1 MVVKMEEVKQIVE
14 NIEDEVKAAAKD
26 AAATVETAKEKVSG
40 AVETAVNEVSETVE
54 KTEKAVSDEAQ
65 ALGVTLKEQIKGKVV
80 KIGAPGALVEI
91 GKDKPAVLHI
101 SEILRPEGKENCNN
115 TAELLN
121 VGDEIDVYVKRVK
134 DGLVQ
139 LTMVK
144 PLALEWRE
152 IKKDMVVKGT
162 VTKLEKFGAFVEIG
176 AERPGL
182 VHISEMAHS
191 YVRQPS
197 DILKEGDEVEAQ
209 VLEVNKRKKQ
219 IKLSMK
225 ALQPEPEAKEET
237 EAEEESKPV
246 APRPISARAQQ
257 LKEGKFNSEPR
268 EKRPVKRGAKKREE
282 LNENVSNFIFTD
294 ESSAEEEPTAM
305 EIAWRLATEKAK
317 NRKGSDDKKKKSS
330 NAEQDEIIA
339 RTLNNKVG

>member
-1 MVVKMEEVKQIVE
+1 MEEVKQVVE
-14 NIEDEVKAAAKD
+14 NIEDK
-26 AAATVETAKEKVSG
+26 VE
-40 AVETAVNEVSETVE
+40 AVMNEAEETVE
-54 KTEKAVSDEAQ
+54 KVEKTVVDEAQ
-65 ALGVTLKEQIKGKVV
+65 ALGVTLKEQIKGKVIKV
-80 KIGAPGALVEI
+80 GAPGALVDI

-139 LTMVK
+139 VTMIK

-152 IKKDMVVKGT
+152 IKKDMVVKGI

-197 DILKEGDEVEAQ
+197 DVLKEGDEVEAQ

-237 EAEEESKPV
+237 ETDETKPA
-246 APRPISARAQQ
+246 APRQMSARAQQ

-268 EKRPVKRGAKKREE
+268 EPREKRPAKRGAKKREE

-294 ESSAEEEPTAM
+294 ENATEEEPTAM
-305 EIAWRLATEKAK
+305 EIAWRFAMEKAK

-330 NAEQDEIIA
+330 NTEQDDIIA
-339 RTLNNKVG
+339 RTLNNKIG

>member
-1 MVVKMEEVKQIVE
+1 MEEVNQVVE
-14 NIEDEVKAAAKD
+14 NIEDKVEAIMND
-26 AAATVETAKEKVSG
+26 AE
-40 AVETAVNEVSETVE
+40 ETVE
-54 KTEKAVSDEAQ
+54 KVEKAVVDEAQ
-65 ALGVTLKEQIKGKVV
+65 ALGVTLKEQIKGKVTKV
-80 KIGAPGALVEI
+80 GAPGALVDI

-121 VGDEIDVYVKRVK
+121 VGDEIDVFVKRVK

-139 LTMVK
+139 VTMIK
-144 PLALEWRE
+144 PLTYEWRE
-152 IKKDMVVKGT
+152 IKKDMVVKGI

-197 DILKEGDEVEAQ
+197 DILKEGDEVEAM
-209 VLEVNKRKKQ
+209 VLDVNKRKKQ

-237 EAEEESKPV
+237 ETEEEKPT
-246 APRPISARAQQ
+246 APRPMSARAQQ

-268 EKRPVKRGAKKREE
+268 EPREKRPAKRGAKKREE

-294 ESSAEEEPTAM
+294 ETSTEEEPTAM
-305 EIAWRLATEKAK
+305 EIAWRFAMEKAK

-330 NAEQDEIIA
+330 NAEQDDIIA
-339 RTLNNKVG
+339 RTLNNKIG

>member
-1 MVVKMEEVKQIVE
+1 MEEVNQVVENIEEKVEAVKPEVEETVKQIV
-14 NIEDEVKAAAKD
+14 
-26 AAATVETAKEKVSG
+26 
-40 AVETAVNEVSETVE
+40 
-54 KTEKAVSDEAQ
+54 DEAA
-65 ALGVTLKEQIKGKVV
+65 ALGVTLKEQIKGKVTKV
-80 KIGAPGALVEI
+80 GAPGALVDI

-115 TAELLN
+115 TEELLS
-121 VGDEIDVYVKRVK
+121 VGDEVDVYVKRVK

-139 LTMVK
+139 VTMIK

-225 ALQPEPEAKEET
+225 ALQPEPEASEEET
-237 EAEEESKPV
+237 EDGEAKPA
-246 APRPISARAQQ
+246 APRPMSARAQQ
-257 LKEGKFNSEPR
+257 LKEGKFNTEPR
-268 EKRPVKRGAKKREE
+268 EKRPARRSAKKREE
-282 LNENVSNFIFTD
+282 LNENVNFIFTD
-294 ESSAEEEPTAM
+294 EDSTEEEPTAM
-305 EIAWRLATEKAK
+305 EIAWRSAMEKAK
-317 NRKGSDDKKKKSS
+317 SRKGSDDKKKKSS
-330 NAEQDEIIA
+330 NAEQDDIIA

>member
-1 MVVKMEEVKQIVE
+1 MEEVNQVVG
-14 NIEDEVKAAAKD
+14 NIENK
-26 AAATVETAKEKVSG
+26 VEAIM
-40 AVETAVNEVSETVE
+40 NEAEETVE
-54 KTEKAVSDEAQ
+54 KVEKTVADEAQ
-65 ALGVTLKEQIKGKVV
+65 QFGVTLKEQIKGKVTKV
-80 KIGAPGALVEI
+80 GAPGALVDI

-101 SEILRPEGKENCNN
+101 SEIIRPEGKENCNN

-139 LTMVK
+139 VTMIK
-144 PLALEWRE
+144 PLAYEWRE
-152 IKKDMVVKGT
+152 IKKDMVVKGI

-197 DILKEGDEVEAQ
+197 DILKEGDEVEAM
-209 VLEVNKRKKQ
+209 VLDVNKRKKQ

-237 EAEEESKPV
+237 EAEEEAKPT
-246 APRPISARAQQ
+246 APRPMSARAQQ

-268 EKRPVKRGAKKREE
+268 EPREKRSAKRSAKKREE

-294 ESSAEEEPTAM
+294 ESSDEEEPTAM
-305 EIAWRLATEKAK
+305 EIAWRSAMEKAK
-317 NRKGSDDKKKKSS
+317 SRKGSDEKKKKST
-330 NAEQDEIIA
+330 NAEQDDIIN
-339 RTLNNKVG
+339 RTLNNKIG

>member
-1 MVVKMEEVKQIVE
+1 MEEVNQVVE
-14 NIEDEVKAAAKD
+14 KIE
-26 AAATVETAKEKVSG
+26 EKVE
-40 AVETAVNEVSETVE
+40 AVMNEAETTVE
-54 KTEKAVSDEAQ
+54 KVEKTVVDEAQ
-65 ALGVTLKEQIKGKVV
+65 TLGVTLKEEIKGKVTKV
-80 KIGAPGALVEI
+80 GAPGALVDI

-139 LTMVK
+139 VTMIK

-197 DILKEGDEVEAQ
+197 DILKEGDEIEAQ

-237 EAEEESKPV
+237 ETDETKPA
-246 APRPISARAQQ
+246 APRPMSARAQQ

-268 EKRPVKRGAKKREE
+268 EPREKRPAKRGAKKREE

-294 ESSAEEEPTAM
+294 ENATEEEPTAM
-305 EIAWRLATEKAK
+305 EIAWRFAMEKAK
-317 NRKGSDDKKKKSS
+317 NRKGSDDKKKKST

-339 RTLNNKVG
+339 RTLNNKIG

>member
-1 MVVKMEEVKQIVE
+1 MEEVKQVVE
-14 NIEDEVKAAAKD
+14 NIEDK
-26 AAATVETAKEKVSG
+26 VEAIMNEAEETTEKV
-40 AVETAVNEVSETVE
+40 
-54 KTEKAVSDEAQ
+54 EKAVVDEAQ
-65 ALGVTLKEQIKGKVV
+65 ALGVALKEQIKGKVIKV
-80 KIGAPGALVEI
+80 GAPGALVDI

-115 TAELLN
+115 TEELLN
-121 VGDEIDVYVKRVK
+121 VGDEVEVYVKRVK

-139 LTMVK
+139 LTMIK

-152 IKKDMVVKGT
+152 IKKDMVVKGI

-197 DILKEGDEVEAQ
+197 DILKEGDEVQAQ

-225 ALQPEPEAKEET
+225 ALQPEPEPNAEET
-237 EAEEESKPV
+237 EDAEAKPA
-246 APRPISARAQQ
+246 APRPMSARAQQ
-257 LKEGKFNSEPR
+257 LKEGKFSSEPR
-268 EKRPVKRGAKKREE
+268 EKRPSKRNAKKREE
-282 LNENVSNFIFTD
+282 LNENVNFIFTD
-294 ESSAEEEPTAM
+294 ENATEEEPTAM
-305 EIAWRLATEKAK
+305 EIAWRFAMEKAK
-317 NRKGSDDKKKKSS
+317 SRKGSDDKTKKTT
-330 NAEQDEIIA
+330 NVEQDDILA
-339 RTLNNKVG
+339 RTLNNNVG

>member
-1 MVVKMEEVKQIVE
+1 MI
-14 NIEDEVKAAAKD
+14 
-26 AAATVETAKEKVSG
+26 
-40 AVETAVNEVSETVE
+40 
-54 KTEKAVSDEAQ
+54 
-65 ALGVTLKEQIKGKVV
+65 
-80 KIGAPGALVEI
+80 
-91 GKDKPAVLHI
+91 
-101 SEILRPEGKENCNN
+101 
-115 TAELLN
+115 
-121 VGDEIDVYVKRVK
+121 
-134 DGLVQ
+134 
-139 LTMVK
+139 K

-197 DILKEGDEVEAQ
+197 DVLKEGDEVEAQ

-237 EAEEESKPV
+237 ADTEETKPA
-246 APRPISARAQQ
+246 APRPMSARAQQ

-268 EKRPVKRGAKKREE
+268 EPREKRPAKRGAKKREE

-294 ESSAEEEPTAM
+294 ENATEEEPTAM
-305 EIAWRLATEKAK
+305 EIAWRFAMEKAK
-317 NRKGSDDKKKKSS
+317 SRKGSDDKKKKSS
-330 NAEQDEIIA
+330 NAEQDDIIA
-339 RTLNNKVG
+339 RTLNNKIG

>member
-1 MVVKMEEVKQIVE
+1 MEEVNQVVE
-14 NIEDEVKAAAKD
+14 NIEDK
-26 AAATVETAKEKVSG
+26 VE
-40 AVETAVNEVSETVE
+40 AVMSEAE
-54 KTEKAVSDEAQ
+54 EATEKAEKAVVDEAQ

-80 KIGAPGALVEI
+80 KVGAPGALVDI

-139 LTMVK
+139 VTMIK

-152 IKKDMVVKGT
+152 IKKDMVVKGV

-197 DILKEGDEVEAQ
+197 DVLKEGDEVEAQ

-237 EAEEESKPV
+237 ETDETKPTT
-246 APRPISARAQQ
+246 PRPMSARAQQ

-268 EKRPVKRGAKKREE
+268 EPREKRPAKRGAKKREE

-294 ESSAEEEPTAM
+294 ENATEEEPTAM
-305 EIAWRLATEKAK
+305 EIAWRFAMEKAK

-330 NAEQDEIIA
+330 NTEQDDIIA
-339 RTLNNKVG
+339 RTLNNKIG

>member
-1 MVVKMEEVKQIVE
+1 MEEVTQVVE
-14 NIEDEVKAAAKD
+14 NIENKVEAVMEDAEAAVEKVEKAA
-26 AAATVETAKEKVSG
+26 V
-40 AVETAVNEVSETVE
+40 
-54 KTEKAVSDEAQ
+54 DEAQ
-65 ALGVTLKEQIKGKVV
+65 ALGVTLKEQIKGKVLKV
-80 KIGAPGALVEI
+80 GAPGALVEI

-152 IKKDMVVKGT
+152 IKKDMVVKGV

-197 DILKEGDEVEAQ
+197 DILKEGDEIQAQ

-225 ALQPEPEAKEET
+225 A
-237 EAEEESKPV
+237 
-246 APRPISARAQQ
+246 PRPMSARAQQ
-257 LKEGKFNSEPR
+257 LKEGKFSSEPREPR
-268 EKRPVKRGAKKREE
+268 EKRPAKRGAKKREE

-294 ESSAEEEPTAM
+294 ENATEEEPTAM
-305 EIAWRLATEKAK
+305 EIAWRFAMEKAK
-317 NRKGSDDKKKKSS
+317 SRKGSDDKKKKSS

>member
-1 MVVKMEEVKQIVE
+1 MEEVNQVVE
-14 NIEDEVKAAAKD
+14 KIEDKVD
-26 AAATVETAKEKVSG
+26 AIM
-40 AVETAVNEVSETVE
+40 NEAEETVE
-54 KTEKAVSDEAQ
+54 KVEKAVVDEAQ
-65 ALGVTLKEQIKGKVV
+65 TLGVTLKEQIKGKVIKV
-80 KIGAPGALVEI
+80 GAPGALVDI

-121 VGDEIDVYVKRVK
+121 VGDEIDVFVKRVK

-139 LTMVK
+139 VTMIK
-144 PLALEWRE
+144 PLTYEWRE
-152 IKKDMVVKGT
+152 IKKDMVVKGI

-197 DILKEGDEVEAQ
+197 DILKEGDEVEAM
-209 VLEVNKRKKQ
+209 VLDVNKRKKQ

-237 EAEEESKPV
+237 ETEEEKPTT
-246 APRPISARAQQ
+246 PRPMSARAQQ

-268 EKRPVKRGAKKREE
+268 EPREKRPAKRGAKKREE

-294 ESSAEEEPTAM
+294 ETSTEEEPTAM
-305 EIAWRLATEKAK
+305 EIAWRSAMEKAK

-339 RTLNNKVG
+339 RTLNNKIG

>member
-1 MVVKMEEVKQIVE
+1 MEEVKQVVE
-14 NIEDEVKAAAKD
+14 NIE
-26 AAATVETAKEKVSG
+26 EKVE
-40 AVETAVNEVSETVE
+40 AIMNEAEETTE
-54 KTEKAVSDEAQ
+54 KVEKAVVDEAQ
-65 ALGVTLKEQIKGKVV
+65 ALGVTLKEQIKGKVLKV
-80 KIGAPGALVEI
+80 GAPGALVDI
-91 GKDKPAVLHI
+91 GKEKPAVLHI

-115 TAELLN
+115 TEELLS
-121 VGDEIDVYVKRVK
+121 VGDEVDVYVKRVK

-197 DILKEGDEVEAQ
+197 DILKEGDEVQAQ

-225 ALQPEPEAKEET
+225 ALQPEPEAKEEEAEGT
-237 EAEEESKPV
+237 EAKPA
-246 APRPISARAQQ
+246 APRPMSARAQQ
-257 LKEGKFNSEPR
+257 LKEGKVGSDQPR
-268 EKRPVKRGAKKREE
+268 EKRQPKRNARKREE
-282 LNENVSNFIFTD
+282 LNENVNFIFTD
-294 ESSAEEEPTAM
+294 ENSTEEEPTAM
-305 EIAWRLATEKAK
+305 EIAWRYAMEKAK
-317 NRKGSDDKKKKSS
+317 SRKGSDDKKKKTT
-330 NAEQDEIIA
+330 NAEQDDILA

>member
-1 MVVKMEEVKQIVE
+1 MEEVKQAVE
-14 NIEDEVKAAAKD
+14 NIETKVEDIMNDAAETAAKVEE
-26 AAATVETAKEKVSG
+26 AA
-40 AVETAVNEVSETVE
+40 ETAV
-54 KTEKAVSDEAQ
+54 DEAS
-65 ALGVTLKEQIKGKVV
+65 ALGLTLKQEIKGKVAKV
-80 KIGAPGALVEI
+80 GAPGALVEI
-91 GKDKPAVLHI
+91 GQDKPAVLHI

-121 VGDEIDVYVKRVK
+121 VGDEITVYVKRVK

-162 VTKLEKFGAFVEIG
+162 VTKLEKFGAFIEIG

-225 ALQPEPEAKEET
+225 ALQPEPEATE
-237 EAEEESKPV
+237 EAEPAAEDKPA
-246 APRPISARAQQ
+246 APRPMSARAQQ
-257 LKEGKFNSEPR
+257 LKEGKFNAGEQR
-268 EKRPVKRGAKKREE
+268 EKRPARRNTKKREE
-282 LNENVSNFIFTD
+282 LNENVNFVFTD
-294 ESSAEEEPTAM
+294 ENATEEEPTAM
-305 EIAWRLATEKAK
+305 EIAWRSAMEKAK
-317 NRKGSDDKKKKSS
+317 SRKGSDDKKKKTP
-330 NAEQDEIIA
+330 NAEQEDIIA
-339 RTLNNKVG
+339 RTLNNKIG

>member
-1 MVVKMEEVKQIVE
+1 MDEVNQVVE
-14 NIEDEVKAAAKD
+14 NIEDK
-26 AAATVETAKEKVSG
+26 VE
-40 AVETAVNEVSETVE
+40 AVMSEAE
-54 KTEKAVSDEAQ
+54 EATEKAEKAVVDEAQ

-80 KIGAPGALVEI
+80 KVGAPGALVDI

-121 VGDEIDVYVKRVK
+121 EGDEIDVYVKRVK

-197 DILKEGDEVEAQ
+197 DILKEGDEVQAQ

-225 ALQPEPEAKEET
+225 ALQPEPEANAEET
-237 EAEEESKPV
+237 ENGEAKQT
-246 APRPISARAQQ
+246 APRPMSARAQQ
-257 LKEGKFNSEPR
+257 LKEGKFSSEPR
-268 EKRPVKRGAKKREE
+268 ENRQPKRNAKKREE
-282 LNENVSNFIFTD
+282 LNENVNFIFTD
-294 ESSAEEEPTAM
+294 ENSTEEEPTAM
-305 EIAWRLATEKAK
+305 EIAWRFAMEKAK
-317 NRKGSDDKKKKSS
+317 SRKGSDDKKKKSVS
-330 NAEQDEIIA
+330 TEQDDILA

>member
-1 MVVKMEEVKQIVE
+1 LENGYKKMEEVNQVVE
-14 NIEDEVKAAAKD
+14 NIENK
-26 AAATVETAKEKVSG
+26 VE
-40 AVETAVNEVSETVE
+40 AVMNEAEETVE
-54 KTEKAVSDEAQ
+54 KVEKTVADEAQ
-65 ALGVTLKEQIKGKVV
+65 ALGVTLKEQIKGKVIKV
-80 KIGAPGALVEI
+80 GAPGALVEI

-139 LTMVK
+139 VTMIK

-152 IKKDMVVKGT
+152 IKKDMVVKGV

-237 EAEEESKPV
+237 ETDESKPA
-246 APRPISARAQQ
+246 APRPMSARAQQ

-268 EKRPVKRGAKKREE
+268 EPREKRPAKRGAKKREE

-294 ESSAEEEPTAM
+294 ENATEEEPTAM
-305 EIAWRLATEKAK
+305 EIAWRFAMEKAK

-330 NAEQDEIIA
+330 NSEQDEIIA
-339 RTLNNKVG
+339 RTLNNKIG

>member
-1 MVVKMEEVKQIVE
+1 MVVKNMEEVTQVVE
-14 NIEDEVKAAAKD
+14 NIENKVEAVMEDAEAAVEKVEKAA
-26 AAATVETAKEKVSG
+26 V
-40 AVETAVNEVSETVE
+40 
-54 KTEKAVSDEAQ
+54 DEAQ
-65 ALGVTLKEQIKGKVV
+65 ALGVTLKEQIKGKVLKV
-80 KIGAPGALVEI
+80 GAPGALVEI

-152 IKKDMVVKGT
+152 IKKDMVVKGV

-225 ALQPEPEAKEET
+225 ALQPEPEAKEES
-237 EAEEESKPV
+237 EADESKP
-246 APRPISARAQQ
+246 ASPRPMSARAQQ
-257 LKEGKFNSEPR
+257 LKEGKFSSEPREPR
-268 EKRPVKRGAKKREE
+268 EKRPAKRGAKKREE

-294 ESSAEEEPTAM
+294 ENATEQEPTAM
-305 EIAWRLATEKAK
+305 EIAWSYAMEKAK
-317 NRKGSDDKKKKSS
+317 SRKGSDEKKKKSS

>member
-1 MVVKMEEVKQIVE
+1 MVINMEEVKQVVE
-14 NIEDEVKAAAKD
+14 NIEDK
-26 AAATVETAKEKVSG
+26 VE
-40 AVETAVNEVSETVE
+40 AVMNEAEETVE
-54 KTEKAVSDEAQ
+54 KVEKTVVDEAQ
-65 ALGVTLKEQIKGKVV
+65 ALGVTLKEQIKGKVIKV
-80 KIGAPGALVEI
+80 GAPGALVEI

-139 LTMVK
+139 VTMIK

-152 IKKDMVVKGT
+152 IKKDMVVKGV

-197 DILKEGDEVEAQ
+197 DVLKEGDEVEAQ

-237 EAEEESKPV
+237 ETDETKPA
-246 APRPISARAQQ
+246 APRPMSARAQQ

-268 EKRPVKRGAKKREE
+268 EPREKRPAKRGAKKREE

-294 ESSAEEEPTAM
+294 ENATEEEPTAM
-305 EIAWRLATEKAK
+305 EIAWRFAMEKAK

-330 NAEQDEIIA
+330 NTEQDDIIA
-339 RTLNNKVG
+339 RTLNNKIG

>member
-1 MVVKMEEVKQIVE
+1 MEEVNQVVE
-14 NIEDEVKAAAKD
+14 NIENKVEAVMSEAEDTAAK
-26 AAATVETAKEKVSG
+26 VEE
-40 AVETAVNEVSETVE
+40 AVV
-54 KTEKAVSDEAQ
+54 DEAQ

-80 KIGAPGALVEI
+80 KVGAPGALVEI

-152 IKKDMVVKGT
+152 IKKDMVVKGI

-197 DILKEGDEVEAQ
+197 DILKEGDEVQAQ

-225 ALQPEPEAKEET
+225 ALQPEPEANAEET
-237 EAEEESKPV
+237 DNEEAKPA
-246 APRPISARAQQ
+246 APRPMSARAQQ
-257 LKEGKFNSEPR
+257 LKEGKFNSSEPR
-268 EKRPVKRGAKKREE
+268 EKRPARRTAKKREE
-282 LNENVSNFIFTD
+282 LNENVNFIFTD
-294 ESSAEEEPTAM
+294 ENATEEEPTAM
-305 EIAWRLATEKAK
+305 EIAWRFAMEKAK
-317 NRKGSDDKKKKSS
+317 GRKGTEDKKKKSS
-330 NAEQDEIIA
+330 NAEQEDILA

>member
-1 MVVKMEEVKQIVE
+1 MEETNQVNE
-14 NIEDEVKAAAKD
+14 NIENKVEAIMNEAE
-26 AAATVETAKEKVSG
+26 ETAEKV
-40 AVETAVNEVSETVE
+40 
-54 KTEKAVSDEAQ
+54 EKAVVDEAQ
-65 ALGVTLKEQIKGKVV
+65 ALGVTLKEQIKGKVI
-80 KIGAPGALVEI
+80 KIGAPGALVDI

-115 TAELLN
+115 TADLLN

-209 VLEVNKRKKQ
+209 VLEVNKKKKQ

-237 EAEEESKPV
+237 ETEESKPA
-246 APRPISARAQQ
+246 APRPMSARAQQ

-268 EKRPVKRGAKKREE
+268 EKRPAKRGAKKREE

-294 ESSAEEEPTAM
+294 ENATEEEPTAM
-305 EIAWRLATEKAK
+305 EIAWRFAMEKAK
-317 NRKGSDDKKKKSS
+317 NRKGSDDKKKKTS
-330 NAEQDEIIA
+330 NAEQDDIIS
-339 RTLNNKVG
+339 RTLNNKIG

>member
-1 MVVKMEEVKQIVE
+1 MEEVKEVLE
-14 NIEDEVKAAAKD
+14 NIEEKVEEAAAK
-26 AAATVETAKEKVSG
+26 AEETAAKVEE
-40 AVETAVNEVSETVE
+40 AVA
-54 KTEKAVSDEAQ
+54 DEAQ
-65 ALGVTLKEQIKGKVV
+65 ALGLTLKEKIKGKVV
-80 KIGAPGALVEI
+80 KVGAPGALVEI

-101 SEILRPEGKENCNN
+101 SEIIRPEGKENCHN

-139 LTMVK
+139 VTMIK

-182 VHISEMAHS
+182 IHISEMAHS

-225 ALQPEPEAKEET
+225 VLQPEPEET
-237 EAEEESKPV
+237 EKDETSDAKPA
-246 APRPISARAQQ
+246 APRPESARARQ
-257 LKEGKFNSEPR
+257 LKEFGSSHAEPR
-268 EKRPVKRGAKKREE
+268 KEREPKRGGAKRREN
-282 LNENVSNFIFTD
+282 LNDNVSNFIFTD
-294 ESSAEEEPTAM
+294 ENATEEEPTAM
-305 EIAWRLATEKAK
+305 EIAWRSAMEKAK

-330 NAEQDEIIA
+330 NAEQDDIIA
-339 RTLNNKVG
+339 RTLNNKIG

>member
-1 MVVKMEEVKQIVE
+1 MEEVNQVVE
-14 NIEDEVKAAAKD
+14 KIEDKVD
-26 AAATVETAKEKVSG
+26 AIM
-40 AVETAVNEVSETVE
+40 NEAEETVE
-54 KTEKAVSDEAQ
+54 KAEKAVVDEAQ
-65 ALGVTLKEQIKGKVV
+65 ALGVTLKEQFKGKVTKV
-80 KIGAPGALVEI
+80 GAPGALVDI

-121 VGDEIDVYVKRVK
+121 VGDEIDVFVKRVK

-139 LTMVK
+139 VTMIK
-144 PLALEWRE
+144 PLTYEWRE
-152 IKKDMVVKGT
+152 IKKDMVVKGI

-197 DILKEGDEVEAQ
+197 DILKEGDEVEAM
-209 VLEVNKRKKQ
+209 VLDVNKRKKQ

-237 EAEEESKPV
+237 ETEEEKPTT
-246 APRPISARAQQ
+246 PRPMSARAQQ

-268 EKRPVKRGAKKREE
+268 EPREKRSTKRGAKKREE
-282 LNENVSNFIFTD
+282 LNENVNNFIFTD
-294 ESSAEEEPTAM
+294 ESSTEEEPTAM
-305 EIAWRLATEKAK
+305 EIAWRSAMEKAK

-339 RTLNNKVG
+339 RTLNNKIG

>member
-1 MVVKMEEVKQIVE
+1 MEEVKQVVE
-14 NIEDEVKAAAKD
+14 NIEDK
-26 AAATVETAKEKVSG
+26 VE
-40 AVETAVNEVSETVE
+40 AVMNEAEETVE
-54 KTEKAVSDEAQ
+54 KVEKTVVDEAQ
-65 ALGVTLKEQIKGKVV
+65 ALGVTLKEQIKGKVIKV
-80 KIGAPGALVEI
+80 GAPGALVDI

-139 LTMVK
+139 VTMIK

-152 IKKDMVVKGT
+152 IKKDMVVKGV

-197 DILKEGDEVEAQ
+197 DVLKEGDEVEAQ

-225 ALQPEPEAKEET
+225 ALQPEPDAKEET
-237 EAEEESKPV
+237 ETDETKPA
-246 APRPISARAQQ
+246 APRPMSARAQQ

-268 EKRPVKRGAKKREE
+268 EPREKRPAKRGAKKREE

-294 ESSAEEEPTAM
+294 ENATEEEPTAM
-305 EIAWRLATEKAK
+305 EIAWRFAMEKAK

-330 NAEQDEIIA
+330 NTEQDDIIA
-339 RTLNNKVG
+339 RTLNNKIG

>member
-1 MVVKMEEVKQIVE
+1 MEEVNQVVE
-14 NIEDEVKAAAKD
+14 NIEEKVEAIMGEAE
-26 AAATVETAKEKVSG
+26 ETAEK
-40 AVETAVNEVSETVE
+40 A
-54 KTEKAVSDEAQ
+54 EKAVVDEAQ
-65 ALGVTLKEQIKGKVV
+65 ALGVTLKEQIKGKVLKV
-80 KIGAPGALVEI
+80 GAPGALVDI

-115 TAELLN
+115 TEELLN
-121 VGDEIDVYVKRVK
+121 VGDEVDVYVKRVK

-152 IKKDMVVKGT
+152 IKKDMVVKGV

-197 DILKEGDEVEAQ
+197 DILKEGDEVEAK

-225 ALQPEPEAKEET
+225 ALQPEPEAVE
-237 EAEEESKPV
+237 EAETAADDKPA
-246 APRPISARAQQ
+246 APRPMSARAQQ
-257 LKEGKFNSEPR
+257 LKEGKFNSGEQR
-268 EKRPVKRGAKKREE
+268 EKRPARRNTKKREE
-282 LNENVSNFIFTD
+282 LNENVNFVFTD
-294 ESSAEEEPTAM
+294 ENATEEEPTAM
-305 EIAWRLATEKAK
+305 EIAWRSAMEKAK
-317 NRKGSDDKKKKSS
+317 SRKGSDDKKKKTP
-330 NAEQDEIIA
+330 NAEQEDIIA
-339 RTLNNKVG
+339 RTLNNKIG

>member
-1 MVVKMEEVKQIVE
+1 MEETNQVVE
-14 NIEDEVKAAAKD
+14 NIE
-26 AAATVETAKEKVSG
+26 EKVE
-40 AVETAVNEVSETVE
+40 AVMNEAEETVE
-54 KTEKAVSDEAQ
+54 KVEKAVVDEAQ
-65 ALGVTLKEQIKGKVV
+65 ALGVTLKEQIKGKVTKV
-80 KIGAPGALVEI
+80 GAPGALVDI

-139 LTMVK
+139 VTMIK

-197 DILKEGDEVEAQ
+197 DVLKEGDEVEAQ

-237 EAEEESKPV
+237 ADTEETKPA
-246 APRPISARAQQ
+246 APRPMSARAQQ

-268 EKRPVKRGAKKREE
+268 EPREKRPAKRGAKKREE

-294 ESSAEEEPTAM
+294 ENATEEEPTAM
-305 EIAWRLATEKAK
+305 EIAWRFAMEKAK
-317 NRKGSDDKKKKSS
+317 SRKGSDDKKKKSS
-330 NAEQDEIIA
+330 NAEQDDIIA
-339 RTLNNKVG
+339 RTLNNKIG

>member
-1 MVVKMEEVKQIVE
+1 MEEVNQVVE
-14 NIEDEVKAAAKD
+14 NIENKVEDIMSD
-26 AAATVETAKEKVSG
+26 AEDTAEKVEQ
-40 AVETAVNEVSETVE
+40 AVV
-54 KTEKAVSDEAQ
+54 DEAQ
-65 ALGVTLKEQIKGKVV
+65 ALGVTLKEQIKGKVLKV
-80 KIGAPGALVEI
+80 GAPGALVEI

-139 LTMVK
+139 VTMFK

-152 IKKDMVVKGT
+152 IKKDMVVKGI

-197 DILKEGDEVEAQ
+197 DILKEGDEVQAQ

-225 ALQPEPEAKEET
+225 ALQPEPEASEET
-237 EAEEESKPV
+237 ENTEAKPA
-246 APRPISARAQQ
+246 APRPMSARAQQ
-257 LKEGKFNSEPR
+257 LKEGKFSSEPR
-268 EKRPVKRGAKKREE
+268 EKRPAKRGAKKREE
-282 LNENVSNFIFTD
+282 LNENVNFIFTD
-294 ESSAEEEPTAM
+294 ENATEEEPTAM
-305 EIAWRLATEKAK
+305 EIAWRFAMEKAK
-317 NRKGSDDKKKKSS
+317 SRKGSEDKKKKNN
-330 NAEQDEIIA
+330 NAEQDDILA
-339 RTLNNKVG
+339 RTLNNKIG

>member
-1 MVVKMEEVKQIVE
+1 MEEVKQVVE
-14 NIEDEVKAAAKD
+14 NIEDK
-26 AAATVETAKEKVSG
+26 VE
-40 AVETAVNEVSETVE
+40 AVMNEAEETVE
-54 KTEKAVSDEAQ
+54 KVEKTVVDEAQ
-65 ALGVTLKEQIKGKVV
+65 ALGVTLKEQIKGKVIKV
-80 KIGAPGALVEI
+80 GAPGALVDI

-139 LTMVK
+139 VTMIK

-152 IKKDMVVKGT
+152 IKKDMVVKGI

-197 DILKEGDEVEAQ
+197 DVLKEGDEVEAQ

-237 EAEEESKPV
+237 ETDETKPA
-246 APRPISARAQQ
+246 APRPMSARAQQ

-268 EKRPVKRGAKKREE
+268 EPREKRPAKRGAKKREE

-294 ESSAEEEPTAM
+294 ENATEEEPTAM
-305 EIAWRLATEKAK
+305 EIAWRFAMEKAK

-330 NAEQDEIIA
+330 NTEQDDIIA
-339 RTLNNKVG
+339 RTLNNKIG

>member
-1 MVVKMEEVKQIVE
+1 MEEVNQVVE
-14 NIEDEVKAAAKD
+14 NIENKVEAVMEEAA
-26 AAATVETAKEKVSG
+26 
-40 AVETAVNEVSETVE
+40 ETVE
-54 KTEKAVSDEAQ
+54 KVEKTVNDEAQ
-65 ALGVTLKEQIKGKVV
+65 KLGVTLKEEIKGKVLKV
-80 KIGAPGALVEI
+80 GAPGALVDI
-91 GKDKPAVLHI
+91 GKDNPAVLHI
-101 SEILRPEGKENCNN
+101 SEIIRPAGKENCNN

-152 IKKDMVVKGT
+152 IKKDMVVKGV

-197 DILKEGDEVEAQ
+197 DVLKEGDEVEAQ
-209 VLEVNKRKKQ
+209 VLDVNKRKKQ

-237 EAEEESKPV
+237 ETDESKPST
-246 APRPISARAQQ
+246 PRPMSARAQQ

-268 EKRPVKRGAKKREE
+268 EKRPAKRAAKKREE

-294 ESSAEEEPTAM
+294 ESSTEEEPTAM
-305 EIAWRLATEKAK
+305 EIAWRFAMEKAK
-317 NRKGSDDKKKKSS
+317 NRKGSDDRKKKSS
-330 NAEQDEIIA
+330 NAEQEDILA
-339 RTLNNKVG
+339 RTLNNKIG

>member
-1 MVVKMEEVKQIVE
+1 MEEVKQVVE
-14 NIEDEVKAAAKD
+14 NIEDK
-26 AAATVETAKEKVSG
+26 VEAIMNE
-40 AVETAVNEVSETVE
+40 ADET
-54 KTEKAVSDEAQ
+54 TEKAEKAVVDEAQ
-65 ALGVTLKEQIKGKVV
+65 ALGVTLKEQIKGKVLKV
-80 KIGAPGALVEI
+80 GAPGALVDI

-115 TAELLN
+115 TEELLN
-121 VGDEIDVYVKRVK
+121 VGDEVEVYVKRVK

-139 LTMVK
+139 LTMIK

-152 IKKDMVVKGT
+152 IKKDMVVKGI

-197 DILKEGDEVEAQ
+197 DILKEGDEVQAQ

-225 ALQPEPEAKEET
+225 ALQPEPEPNAEET
-237 EAEEESKPV
+237 EDTEAKPA
-246 APRPISARAQQ
+246 APRPMSARAQQ
-257 LKEGKFNSEPR
+257 LKEGKFSSEPR
-268 EKRPVKRGAKKREE
+268 EKRPSKRNAKKREE
-282 LNENVSNFIFTD
+282 LNENVNFIFTD
-294 ESSAEEEPTAM
+294 ENATEEEPTAM
-305 EIAWRLATEKAK
+305 EIAWRFAMEKAK
-317 NRKGSDDKKKKSS
+317 SRKGSDDKKKKTT
-330 NAEQDEIIA
+330 NAEQDDILA

>member
-1 MVVKMEEVKQIVE
+1 MVVKNMEEVTQVVE
-14 NIEDEVKAAAKD
+14 NIENKVEAVMEEAE
-26 AAATVETAKEKVSG
+26 ATAEK
-40 AVETAVNEVSETVE
+40 VE
-54 KTEKAVSDEAQ
+54 KTAVDEAQ
-65 ALGVTLKEQIKGKVV
+65 ALGVTLKEQIKGKVLKV
-80 KIGAPGALVEI
+80 GAPGALVEI

-152 IKKDMVVKGT
+152 IKKDMVVKGV

-197 DILKEGDEVEAQ
+197 DILKEGDEIQAQ

-225 ALQPEPEAKEET
+225 ALQPEPEAKEES
-237 EAEEESKPV
+237 EADESKQA
-246 APRPISARAQQ
+246 APRPMSARAQQ
-257 LKEGKFNSEPR
+257 LKEGKFSSEPREPR
-268 EKRPVKRGAKKREE
+268 EKRPAKRGAKKREE

-294 ESSAEEEPTAM
+294 ENATEEEPTAM
-305 EIAWRLATEKAK
+305 EIAWRFAMEKAK
-317 NRKGSDDKKKKSS
+317 SRKGSDDKKKKSS

>member
-1 MVVKMEEVKQIVE
+1 MVINMEEVKQVVE
-14 NIEDEVKAAAKD
+14 NIEDK
-26 AAATVETAKEKVSG
+26 VE
-40 AVETAVNEVSETVE
+40 AVMNEAEETVE
-54 KTEKAVSDEAQ
+54 KVEKTVVDEAQ
-65 ALGVTLKEQIKGKVV
+65 ALGVTLKEQIKGKVIKV
-80 KIGAPGALVEI
+80 GAPGALVDI

-139 LTMVK
+139 VTMIK

-152 IKKDMVVKGT
+152 IKKDMVVKGV

-197 DILKEGDEVEAQ
+197 DVLKEGDEVEAQ

-237 EAEEESKPV
+237 ETDETKPTT
-246 APRPISARAQQ
+246 PRPMSARAQQ

-268 EKRPVKRGAKKREE
+268 EPREKRPAKRGAKKREE

-294 ESSAEEEPTAM
+294 ENATEEEPTAM
-305 EIAWRLATEKAK
+305 EIAWLFAMEKAK

-330 NAEQDEIIA
+330 NTEQDDIIA
-339 RTLNNKVG
+339 RTLNNKIG

>member
-1 MVVKMEEVKQIVE
+1 MEEVNQVVE
-14 NIEDEVKAAAKD
+14 NIEEKVEAIMNDVEAAAEN
-26 AAATVETAKEKVSG
+26 V
-40 AVETAVNEVSETVE
+40 
-54 KTEKAVSDEAQ
+54 EKAVVEEAQ
-65 ALGVTLKEQIKGKVV
+65 DLGVALKEQFNGKVV
-80 KIGAPGALVEI
+80 KVGAPGALVDI

-121 VGDEIDVYVKRVK
+121 VGDEIVVYVKRVK

-197 DILKEGDEVEAQ
+197 DVLKEGDEVEAQ
-209 VLEVNKRKKQ
+209 VLDVNKRKKQ

-237 EAEEESKPV
+237 AETDEAKPA
-246 APRPISARAQQ
+246 APRPMSARAQQ
-257 LKEGKFNSEPR
+257 LKEGKVSSEPR
-268 EKRPVKRGAKKREE
+268 EKRPAKRGAKKREE

-294 ESSAEEEPTAM
+294 ENATEEEPTAM
-305 EIAWRLATEKAK
+305 EIAWRFAMEKAK
-317 NRKGSDDKKKKSS
+317 NRKGSDEKKKKSS
-330 NAEQDEIIA
+330 NAEQDDIIA
-339 RTLNNKVG
+339 RTLNNKIG

>member
-1 MVVKMEEVKQIVE
+1 MEEVNQVVE
-14 NIEDEVKAAAKD
+14 NIE
-26 AAATVETAKEKVSG
+26 EKVE
-40 AVETAVNEVSETVE
+40 AIMNDAEDTAE
-54 KTEKAVSDEAQ
+54 KVEKAVVDEAQ
-65 ALGVTLKEQIKGKVV
+65 SLGVTLKEQLKGKVIKV
-80 KIGAPGALVEI
+80 GAPGALVEI

-152 IKKDMVVKGT
+152 IKKDMVVKGV

-197 DILKEGDEVEAQ
+197 DILKEGDEVQAQ

-225 ALQPEPEAKEET
+225 ALQPEPEAKEESEGSET
-237 EAEEESKPV
+237 APA
-246 APRPISARAQQ
+246 APRPMSARAQQ

-268 EKRPVKRGAKKREE
+268 EKRPAKRAAKKREE

-294 ESSAEEEPTAM
+294 ENSTEEEPTAM
-305 EIAWRLATEKAK
+305 EIAWRFAMEKAK
-317 NRKGSDDKKKKSS
+317 SRKGSDDKKKKSS